1 MFIGLDVHKNYI
13 QAAVMNEEERL
24 LKEDKFQNDL
34 QSVEKFFTAIKDA
47 KVVMESSSTWY
58 HLYRFLSK
66 RYHVILSNPVK
77 TKAIASAKIKTDRI
91 DARVLADLLR
101 GGYIAECYIPDGS
114 IMELRELV
122 RYRADLVRA
131 RTRIKNRIHSIL
143 LMHGIMIDAEPFT
156 RDFVRELK
164 ELKDYRIDGYLD
176 VLESLNMKIRDASA
190 RIRSVASDDEV
201 CRLLMSIPGIG
212 YYSALL
218 IVSEIGDI
226 SRFPDSYHLCSYA
239 GLIPSTHSSGGVT
252 YHGRI
257 TKRGSK
263 YLRWIMTECTHTHV
277 RTVPESSVSK
287 FYAKIAR
294 KKGKQ
299 KGIVAAASKLLKI
312 VYWVMKERREYHG

>member
-1 MFIGLDVHKNYI
+1 MLVGLDVHKNYI
-13 QAAVMNEEERL
+13 QAAVMNEEGRL
-24 LKEDKFQNDL
+24 LKEDRFRNDL
-34 QSVEKFFTAIKDA
+34 QSVDRFFIDIKEA
-47 KVVMESSSTWY
+47 RVVMESSSTWY

-91 DARVLADLLR
+91 DAKVLADLLR

-131 RTRIKNRIHSIL
+131 RTRVKNRIHSIL
-143 LMHGIMIDAEPFT
+143 LMHGIRIDAQPFT

-190 RIRSVASDDEV
+190 RIRSIANDNET
-201 CRLLMSIPGIG
+201 CRLLMTIPGIG
-212 YYSALL
+212 YYSAVL
-218 IVSEIGDI
+218 IESEIGDI

>member
-1 MFIGLDVHKNYI
+1 MLVGLDVHKNYI
-13 QAAVMNEEERL
+13 QAAVMNEEGRL